1 MEIKKEMYI
10 SIKNNDIIKVKE
22 LLDNDKSN
30 VNIETPFGSLLHVAA
45 MYNRLDIAKLLINY
59 GIDINKKSGVI
70 DAAAIKKAATK
81 GNINIVK
88 YLICVGAELDTST
101 AEANPLFGAIY
112 GNHIDIVELLID
124 NGINIGVKYHL
135 YNIKNMDA
143 YNYAIEGGNLKIANL
158 IKEKMLEQGLEV
170 VNIFEK

>member
-1 MEIKKEMYI
+1 M
-10 SIKNNDIIKVKE
+10 
-22 LLDNDKSN
+22 
-30 VNIETPFGSLLHVAA
+30 
-45 MYNRLDIAKLLINY
+45 
-59 GIDINKKSGVI
+59 NKKSGVI
-70 DAAAIKKAATK
+70 D
-81 GNINIVK
+81 
-88 YLICVGAELDTST
+88 